1 MFYIIVPCHNEEN
14 NIQNFISEIEKTLK
28 TNNIYKIL
36 FIDDGSEDKTWD
48 KINLNFN
55 KNKRISGIK
64 LSKNFGKES
73 AIEAGLNK
81 INNDDEYH
89 FAIIIDADLQH
100 PISKIPEMISEWK
113 KNYKIVTT
121 FKENNVENIFRK
133 FGSDLFYS
141 IMSKYSDVKFVT
153 KNTDFMLLDKSIVKV
168 FNKLPEK
175 NKFLKVFANWTGFKN
190 KSIGIKINPRESG
203 TSKYNFVNLFR
214 TAINAITSFSLMP
227 IKIVGYLGLI
237 MSVLSI
243 ILLPILIILNII
255 GFTPISVQTLII
267 IFNVFL
273 TGIILSAIG
282 LLGIYIS
289 RIHENT
295 IKRPSFIIED
305 EKIQ

>member
-1 MFYIIVPCHNEEN
+1 
-14 NIQNFISEIEKTLK
+14 
-28 TNNIYKIL
+28 
-36 FIDDGSEDKTWD
+36 
-48 KINLNFN
+48 
-55 KNKRISGIK
+55 
-64 LSKNFGKES
+64 
-73 AIEAGLNK
+73 
-81 INNDDEYH
+81 
-89 FAIIIDADLQH
+89 
-100 PISKIPEMISEWK
+100 
-113 KNYKIVTT
+113 
-121 FKENNVENIFRK
+121 
-133 FGSDLFYS
+133 
-141 IMSKYSDVKFVT
+141 
-153 KNTDFMLLDKSIVKV
+153 
-168 FNKLPEK
+168 
-175 NKFLKVFANWTGFKN
+175 
-190 KSIGIKINPRESG
+190 
-203 TSKYNFVNLFR
+203 
-214 TAINAITSFSLMP
+214 MP